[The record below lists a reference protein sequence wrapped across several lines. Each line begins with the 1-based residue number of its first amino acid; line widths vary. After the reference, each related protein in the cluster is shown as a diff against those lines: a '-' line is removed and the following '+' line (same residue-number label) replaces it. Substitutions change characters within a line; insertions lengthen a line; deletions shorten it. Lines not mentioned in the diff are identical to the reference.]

1 MAQPIE
7 TKPADAPA
15 PAAAP
20 IETKPVAEAPA
31 PAAPAAA
38 PPAHPTPEPA
48 AAPAAAPVV
57 DAAAIEARIRGEHEE
72 VAALCTLAG
81 EPGFL
86 AEAISK
92 RMTPP
97 QVREALLARK
107 AAKSQG
113 TQIHSQV
120 DGSPVGAES
129 QLNAAATN
137 LAAQK
142 HITFAQAYSEVLK
155 TNPNLY
161 TQYLAEKSATVKPN

>member
-1 MAQPIE
+1 M
-7 TKPADAPA
+7 
-15 PAAAP
+15 
-20 IETKPVAEAPA
+20 
-31 PAAPAAA
+31 
-38 PPAHPTPEPA
+38 
-48 AAPAAAPVV
+48 
-57 DAAAIEARIRGEHEE
+57 DAAAIEARIRAEHEE

-113 TQIHSQV
+113 AQIHSQV

-155 TNPNLY
+155 ANPNLY
-161 TQYLAEKSATVKPN
+161 TQYLAEKSATVKPS

>member
-20 IETKPVAEAPA
+20 VETKPAAEAPA

-38 PPAHPTPEPA
+38 PPVQPTPEPA
-48 AAPAAAPVV
+48 AAPAAVPVV
-57 DAAAIEARIRGEHEE
+57 DAAAIETRIRAEHEE

-92 RMTPP
+92 RLTPP

-113 TQIHSQV
+113 AQIHSQV

-142 HITFAQAYSEVLK
+142 HITFAQAYAEVLK
-155 TNPNLY
+155 GNPNLY

>member
-20 IETKPVAEAPA
+20 VETKPAAETP
-31 PAAPAAA
+31 APAAA
-38 PPAHPTPEPA
+38 PPAQGPVA
-48 AAPAAAPVV
+48 ALAAAPVV
-57 DAAAIEARIRGEHEE
+57 DAAAIEARIRAEHEE

-113 TQIHSQV
+113 AQIHSQV

-155 TNPNLY
+155 ANPNLY
-161 TQYLAEKSATVKPN
+161 TQYLAEKSATVKPS

>member
-20 IETKPVAEAPA
+20 VETKPAAEAPA

-38 PPAHPTPEPA
+38 PPAPEPA

-57 DAAAIEARIRGEHEE
+57 DAAAIEARIRAEHEE

-113 TQIHSQV
+113 AQIHSQV

-155 TNPNLY
+155 ANPNLY